1 MFFPF
6 WFDPTF
12 ILLIPAILLAA
23 WAQIQVSSTF
33 SKYSRYRSS
42 LGMTGAQVARML
54 LDSTGL
60 YNVEIEMI
68 SGSLTDHYDPR
79 AKVIRLSKT
88 TYSSQSVAAIGVIA
102 HEIGHA
108 IQHKENYVPLILRNA
123 VVPVAS
129 IGSSL
134 SWIIFIIG
142 LLFFNPALIRF
153 GIILFSLAVLF
164 TIITLP
170 VELNASKRALKLLR
184 NNLLLPEQEVTAAK
198 KVLNAAALTYV
209 ASMAM
214 ALLQLLRMIF
224 IAGMFGGDRS

>member
-12 ILLIPAILLAA
+12 ILLIPAIILAA

-33 SKYSRYRSS
+33 SKYSKYRSS

-54 LDSTGL
+54 LDSAGL
-60 YNVEIEMI
+60 YNVKIEMI
-68 SGSLTDHYDPR
+68 SGALTDHYDPR
-79 AKVIRLSKT
+79 SKVVRLSKT
-88 TYSSQSVAAIGVIA
+88 TYSSESVAAVGVIA

-108 IQHKENYVPLILRNA
+108 IQHQEKYVPLVLRNTI
-123 VVPVAS
+123 VPIAS

-134 SWIIFIIG
+134 SWVIFIMG

-164 TIITLP
+164 TILTLP
-170 VELNASKRALKLLR
+170 VELDASKRALRMLR
-184 NNLLLPEQEVTAAK
+184 NNLLLPDKEVTAAK

-224 IAGMFGGDRS
+224 IAGAFGDRS

>member
-42 LGMTGAQVARML
+42 LGMVGSQVARML
-54 LDSTGL
+54 LDSVGL
-60 YNVEIEMI
+60 YDVKIEMI
-68 SGSLTDHYDPR
+68 SGTLTDHYDPR
-79 AKVIRLSKT
+79 SKVIRLSKA
-88 TYSSQSVAAIGVIA
+88 TYSSGSVAAIGVIA

-108 IQHKENYVPLILRNA
+108 VQHQKQYVPLILRNA
-123 VVPVAS
+123 IVPIAS

-142 LLFFNPALIRF
+142 LLFFSPALIRF
-153 GIILFSLAVLF
+153 GIVLFSLAVLF
-164 TIITLP
+164 TILTLP
-170 VELNASKRALKLLR
+170 VELNASKRALKMLET
-184 NNLLLPEQEVTAAK
+184 NLLLPKQEILAVK

-224 IAGMFGGDRS
+224 IAGVFGDRS